1 MGEQFHLPQ
10 PFHPLRDERPDDV
23 VWPALAWPM
32 DPAIELRGRVV
43 TLTGVRD
50 PERDARELFEALDD
64 DRVWRH
70 VAGRPDDIRSL
81 QARLQ
86 DALEPGPRFQWIVR
100 LATPYRGLQEGT
112 VIGQTTYLDVSVPD
126 ARLEIGS
133 TAYRRDVWASAV
145 NPETKLLL
153 LENAFDGLG
162 AGRVQLKTDIRNE
175 RSQRAID
182 RLGARYEGVLRRH
195 MRRTDGT
202 VRDTVMFSILAEEWP
217 DVRRGL
223 NERVRSASDS

>member
-1 MGEQFHLPQ
+1 MGE
-10 PFHPLRDERPDDV
+10 FHPRPDARPDDV

-32 DPAIELRGRVV
+32 DPAIELHGDVV
-43 TLTGVRD
+43 SLTGVRD
-50 PERDARELFEALDD
+50 PEHDARELFAALDD
-64 DRVWRH
+64 DRVWQH
-70 VAGRPDDIRSL
+70 VAGRPDGIPAL
-81 QARLQ
+81 EERLRR
-86 DALEPGPRFQWIVR
+86 ALEPGPQFQWIVR
-100 LATPYRGLQEGT
+100 LAVPYRGLDAGT
-112 VIGQTTYLDVSVPD
+112 VVGQTSYLDVSAPD

-133 TAYRRDVWASAV
+133 TVYRREVWASAV

-153 LENAFDGLG
+153 LGNAFDALG

-195 MRRTDGT
+195 MRRADGT
-202 VRDTVMFSILAEEWP
+202 VRDTVMFSILADEWP

-223 NERVRSASDS
+223 NERVRTASAG

>member
-1 MGEQFHLPQ
+1 MGERPELRH
-10 PFHPLRDERPDDV
+10 PFQPLRDGRPDDLG
-23 VWPALAWPM
+23 WPVMSWPM
-32 DPAIELRGRVV
+32 DAAVELRGRVV
-43 TLTGVRD
+43 TVTGVRD
-50 PERDARELFEALDD
+50 PERDAQELFEALDD

-70 VAGRPDDIRSL
+70 IAGRPAGIAALR
-81 QARLQ
+81 ARLD
-86 DALEPGPRFQWIVR
+86 DALQPGPRFQWIVR
-100 LATPYRGLQEGT
+100 LAVPYRGLPEGA
-112 VIGQTTYLDVSVPD
+112 VIGQTSFLDVAAPD

-133 TAYRRDVWASAV
+133 TAYRHDVWASAV

-153 LENAFDGLG
+153 LGHAFDRLG

-195 MRRTDGT
+195 MRRADGT
-202 VRDTVMFSILAEEWP
+202 VRDTVMFSIVAEEWP

-223 NERVRSASDS
+223 NERVRSASAG

>member
-1 MGEQFHLPQ
+1 
-10 PFHPLRDERPDDV
+10 
-23 VWPALAWPM
+23 M

-50 PERDARELFEALDD
+50 PERDARELYEALDD

-70 VAGRPDDIRSL
+70 VAGRPADIPAL
-81 QARLQ
+81 AGRLE
-86 DALEPGPRFQWIVR
+86 DALVPGPSFPWIVR
-100 LATPYRGLQEGT
+100 LATPYRGLPEGT
-112 VIGQTTYLDVSVPD
+112 VVGQTSYLDVSVPD

-133 TAYRRDVWASAV
+133 TLYRHDVWASAV

-153 LENAFDGLG
+153 LENAFDRLG

-182 RLGARYEGVLRRH
+182 RLGARYEGVLRRYQ
-195 MRRTDGT
+195 RRAEGT
-202 VRDTVMFSILAEEWP
+202 VRDTVLFSIVAEEWP

-223 NERVRSASDS
+223 NERLRSASDR

>member
-1 MGEQFHLPQ
+1 MGE
-10 PFHPLRDERPDDV
+10 PFRPRQDARPGDV
-23 VWPALAWPM
+23 AWPELSWPM

-50 PERDARELFEALDD
+50 PERDARELFAALDD
-64 DRVWRH
+64 ERVWRH
-70 VAGRPDDIRSL
+70 VAGRPADVPAL
-81 QARLQ
+81 EAQLE
-86 DALEPGPRFQWIVR
+86 DALVPGPRFQWIVR
-100 LATPYRGLQEGT
+100 LAVPYRGLPEGT
-112 VIGQTTYLDVSVPD
+112 VVGQTSYLDVSVPD

-133 TAYRRDVWASAV
+133 TVYRHDVWASAV

-153 LENAFDGLG
+153 LENAFDRLG

-182 RLGARYEGVLRRH
+182 RLGAHYEGVLRRYQ
-195 MRRTDGT
+195 RRADAT
-202 VRDTVMFSILAEEWP
+202 VRDTVMFSIVAEEWP

-223 NERVRSASDS
+223 NERLRSASDR

>member
-1 MGEQFHLPQ
+1 MGELFRPRQDP
-10 PFHPLRDERPDDV
+10 RPDDI
-23 VWPALAWPM
+23 VWPESPWPM
-32 DPAIELRGRVV
+32 DPSIELRGSIV

-50 PERDARELFEALDD
+50 PEQDAHELFAALDD
-64 DRVWRH
+64 DTVWRH
-70 VAGRPDDIRSL
+70 IAGRPADVGALR
-81 QARLQ
+81 ARLEDLLQ
-86 DALEPGPRFQWIVR
+86 PGPRFQWIVR
-100 LATPYRGLQEGT
+100 LAVPYRGLAAGS
-112 VIGQTTYLDVSVPD
+112 VVGQTSYLDVSAPD

-133 TAYRRDVWASAV
+133 TAYRKAVWASGV

-153 LENAFDGLG
+153 LENAFGALG

-195 MRRTDGT
+195 MRRADGT

-223 NERVRSASDS
+223 NERVRSASAG

>member
-1 MGEQFHLPQ
+1 MGELFQ
-10 PFHPLRDERPDDV
+10 PRHDPRPHDLA
-23 VWPALAWPM
+23 WPAMSWPM
-32 DPAIELRGRVV
+32 DPAIELRGRFV

-50 PERDARELFEALDD
+50 PERDARELFAALDD
-64 DRVWRH
+64 DAVWRH
-70 VAGRPDDIRSL
+70 IAARPADVATL
-81 QARLQ
+81 QGRLQ
-86 DALEPGPRFQWIVR
+86 DALEPGARFAWIVR
-100 LATPYRGLQEGT
+100 LAVPYRGLPEGT
-112 VIGQTTYLDVSVPD
+112 VVGQTSYLDVAAED

-133 TAYRRDVWASAV
+133 TAYRAAVWASGV

-153 LENAFDGLG
+153 LENAFERLG

-195 MRRTDGT
+195 MRRSDGT

-217 DVRRGL
+217 DVRHGL
-223 NERVRSASDS
+223 NERLCSASDS